1 MPRKYWSVSLSI
13 LLSAGPGAAL
23 AQTAA
28 TSGADGGTAHT
39 VAPSESPADTSG
51 GTGLAEIIVTAQR
64 RAENLQD
71 VPISVQALTADQLAN
86 RGHIDATDLTAL
98 VPGLILPV
106 SIGSGT
112 PFLRG
117 SGNTTIGGGENAV
130 AFYIDGVYLELPSN
144 NLMSF
149 NNIERVEV
157 LKGPQ
162 GTLFGRNADGGLIQ
176 VITKDPK
183 QATEVDANVGYG
195 SYNDLSGNLF
205 ATSGLT
211 PNLAGSIA
219 LTGEKRFDGWGNN
232 IGTGDELFT
241 TENFGVQ
248 NKFLLVDD
256 SKRFSLLTDIIYNRR
271 TTNEG
276 AVVGIVPGTFGP
288 GSFVHNIGQYDIDN
302 PAFDPYTTSHQTIA
316 SIKAKYDFDWGQIW
330 DLLAYEQS
338 RTFDAMNL
346 NDAPVSLS
354 RAVNPNFYYLLS
366 KDRTWTDELQLQS
379 TADEKLQWVFGTFVM
394 WNRTDADNSLYSTFT
409 RVGNYPALTYT
420 INDGGNTL
428 NSYAAY
434 AQATYSVLEAT
445 RLTIGLRYSVD
456 QKEFYIL
463 KTLYNA
469 AGDVTAVQNQYT
481 FANANPPV
489 DPSERWSKLTERV
502 SLDHRFTPDIMG
514 YVAFNT
520 GFKGG
525 EFSTLSPNNPAAAPE
540 EITAYTAGFK
550 SELFGHRLRLNV
562 EGFYNQLRNI
572 QLKTTIPGQ
581 PAPLVYNAAS
591 GVSKGVDIDFAAPLV
606 SGLTLSG
613 GMEYLHARYGSF
625 PNAPCY
631 QQLPTGGIGPVGDGI
646 CNLSGATMIR
656 SPTVS
661 FNLALQYQWLLNN
674 GGKMALQVGDGY
686 NSGFFWDP
694 DHLVKQDSYHN
705 LSASATW
712 TLPNPRYEL
721 SIWGKNLTNSHI
733 WASGQEAAPYESYY
747 PGEPATY
754 GATFSFRY

>member
-1 MPRKYWSVSLSI
+1 MPRKYWGVSLSI
-13 LLSAGPGAAL
+13 LMSAGSGAAL
-23 AQTAA
+23 AQTAS
-28 TSGADGGTAHT
+28 TSGADGGTAQT
-39 VAPSESPADTSG
+39 ASPSESPSATSG
-51 GTGLAEIIVTAQR
+51 TTGLEEIIVTAQR
-64 RAENLQD
+64 RAENLQN
-71 VPISVQALTADQLAN
+71 VPISVQALTAEQLAN

-106 SIGSGT
+106 SIGSAT

-130 AFYIDGVYLELPSN
+130 AFYIDGIYLELPSN

-162 GTLFGRNADGGLIQ
+162 GTLFGRNAVGGLIQ
-176 VITKDPK
+176 VITKDPT
-183 QATEVDANVGYG
+183 QATEVDASVGYG
-195 SYNDLSGNLF
+195 SYNDLTGNLF
-205 ATSGLT
+205 ASSGLT
-211 PNLAGSIA
+211 PNLAASIA
-219 LTGEKRFDGWGNN
+219 LTGEKRFNGWGNN
-232 IGTGDELFT
+232 LGTGDELFT
-241 TENFGVQ
+241 AQNFGVQ
-248 NKFLLVDD
+248 NKFLFTDD
-256 SKRFSLLTDIIYNRR
+256 SKRFTLLTNVIYNQR

-288 GSFVHNIGQYDIDN
+288 GDLVHNIGQYDIDN

-316 SIKAKYDFDWGQIW
+316 SIKAKYDFDWAQVW

-346 NDAPVSLS
+346 NAVPVSLS
-354 RAVNPNFYYLLS
+354 PTVNPNFYYLLS
-366 KDRTWTDELQLQS
+366 KDKTWTDELQLQS
-379 TADEKLQWVFGTFVM
+379 ASDAKLHWLLGGFLM
-394 WNRTDADNSLYSTFT
+394 WNRTDANNSLYSTYT
-409 RVGNYPALTYT
+409 GVGNYPALTYT

-428 NSYAAY
+428 NSYAGY
-434 AQATYSVLEAT
+434 AQATYPVLEAT

-456 QKEFYIL
+456 EKEFYIL

-481 FANANPPV
+481 FANAKPPV
-489 DPSERWSKLTERV
+489 DPNERWSKLNERV
-502 SLDHRFTPDIMG
+502 SLDHEFTRDIMG

-550 SELFGHRLRLNV
+550 SELLDHRLRLNV
-562 EGFYNQLRNI
+562 EGFYNELRNI
-572 QLKTTIPGQ
+572 QLKTTVLGQ

-591 GVSKGVDIDFAAPLV
+591 GTAKGVDMDFEALLV
-606 SGLTLSG
+606 RGLTLSG
-613 GMEYLHARYGSF
+613 GVEYLDAHYDSF

-661 FNLALQYQWLLNN
+661 FNLALRYQWMLNN
-674 GGKMALQVGDGY
+674 GGEMALQVGDAY

-705 LSASATW
+705 VSASATW
-712 TLPNPRYEL
+712 TLPNPRYQL
-721 SIWGKNLTNSHI
+721 SVWGKNLTGSHI
-733 WASGQEAAPYESYY
+733 WASAQEATPYESYY

-754 GATFSFRY
+754 GATFSFHY